1 MPKKKK
7 KIDMQKILTG
17 GKTHTVTEPYPNGTQ
32 AFVPVEQIKDGIVC
46 TQIHQDFR
54 GSSGQLSSE
63 KSAGTGN
70 DHLLFCRISQN
81 STGSSAN
88 SGTHAARRYRRLL
101 CQHGSLLQSRG
112 KPKLQ
117 RDDTG
122 NCTDGQPV
130 CGE

>member
-7 KIDMQKILTG
+7 IEMQKILTG
-17 GKTHTVTEPYPNGTQ
+17 SKTHAVQEPYPNGTQ
-32 AFVPVEQIKDGIVC
+32 AFVRCSKSRTELSALRYIKILEVLPVNFHLKSPLEQETIIYYFAC
-46 TQIHQDFR
+46 
-54 GSSGQLSSE
+54 
-63 KSAGTGN
+63 
-70 DHLLFCRISQN
+70 ISQN
-81 STGSSAN
+81 STESSAN